1 MAMSRK
7 TVYTL
12 FVLKFTFSLV
22 LIFWTIKMTMGAGVG
37 EDNDNTFLSTY
48 AKVDDSFNE
57 FEINN
62 KKFNSKYDTLITINN
77 EVLNTMDFHD
87 IFLSQRIIKHKKT
100 RKNVLNYN
108 KNNSINIIIK
118 DKKTSQVI
126 SDINASVILTRPS
139 THENDFTLNILKSN
153 NKIDFN
159 ITKKAYWN
167 IMGAVKIGDDEGHF
181 YIKTNSK

>member
-12 FVLKFTFSLV
+12 FVLKFTLSL
-22 LIFWTIKMTMGAGVG
+22 LMIFWTIKMTMGAGVG
-37 EDNDNTFLSTY
+37 KDNDNTFLSTY

-57 FEINN
+57 FNEHNKIFNN
-62 KKFNSKYDTLITINN
+62 KYDTLITINN
-77 EVLNTMDFHD
+77 EVLNTMDFND

-100 RKNVLNYN
+100 RKDVLNY
-108 KNNSINIIIK
+108 KENNSINIIIK
-118 DKKTSQVI
+118 DKLTNQI
-126 SDINASVILTRPS
+126 INDINASIILTRPN
-139 THENDFTLNILKSN
+139 THENDFTLSILKSN
-153 NKIDFN
+153 KQKDFN
-159 ITKKAYWN
+159 ISKKAYWN